1 MSTVQNILNRTSV
14 VADAARS
21 TSTGSGFDAVLAGA
35 IRDDRSATVDR
46 RSQQPGR
53 EPVRAEQPDRTRT
66 DRTDRTDRNSRPDRT
81 DRPRAEKTDR
91 TDRADRNRTDRAGQT
106 DRPATTDGTASTDQ
120 QVTEATGDGTT
131 APTVTPVLVDPNTLV
146 VVTPVEALPTPPVP
160 TEATIAAESD
170 VVAPVVVATEL
181 EVATDTDTAPTVPA
195 TTTAPVDEPAT
206 PQPATAQ
213 PATTQTTTVPT
224 ATAAPAEPVAP
235 VAEPAVKPAPANAG
249 PQPAT
254 VQAAPAAAQ
263 PTAQPTSP
271 APVESA
277 SPSPATPTTP
287 TTPVGPAVQVG
298 SVALPTTAVTRESA
312 APLSD
317 QLAGKLA
324 EQLPGLK
331 AAGPGRHTLSLTVT
345 PEHFGKI
352 QVVAHISAESVRV
365 ELVGATDAA
374 RDSLRA
380 ALPDLR
386 RDLAQSGLSSDVRL
400 GDPNAGTDPRGG
412 QPGLTDSGRRPTG
425 TATPG
430 GLPGEQATPS
440 SESIPVRTASAAGGL
455 DLLV

>member
-14 VADAARS
+14 VAEAARS
-21 TSTGSGFDAVLAGA
+21 TSTGTGFDAVLAGA

-53 EPVRAEQPDRTRT
+53 EPVRAEQPDRARA
-66 DRTDRTDRNSRPDRT
+66 DRTDRSDRSSRPDRA
-81 DRPRAEKTDR
+81 DRPRTEKADRPDRTNKSR
-91 TDRADRNRTDRAGQT
+91 TDRSEQT
-106 DRPATTDGTASTDQ
+106 DRPATTDDTVPTDQKATQAAVAGTA
-120 QVTEATGDGTT
+120 
-131 APTVTPVLVDPNTLV
+131 APTVTPILTDPNALV
-146 VVTPVEALPTPPVP
+146 VATPVEALPALPVP
-160 TEATIAAESD
+160 SEATIAAESD
-170 VVAPVVVATEL
+170 LVVATVPEVASGPDTVPALPATTVAPVE
-181 EVATDTDTAPTVPA
+181 
-195 TTTAPVDEPAT
+195 EPAT

-213 PATTQTTTVPT
+213 TTTVPT
-224 ATAAPAEPVAP
+224 AAATAVPAETTAP
-235 VAEPAVKPAPANAG
+235 VTESVKSTPANAG
-249 PQPAT
+249 PQPA
-254 VQAAPAAAQ
+254 AAPAPAAQ
-263 PTAQPTSP
+263 ATGQVTAQSATPAATESTSP
-271 APVESA
+271 ATST
-277 SPSPATPTTP
+277 PAAP
-287 TTPVGPAVQVG
+287 TTPVAPAVQVG

-412 QPGLTDSGRRPTG
+412 QPGLSDSSRRPTG
-425 TATPG
+425 TGTTPG
-430 GLPGEQATPS
+430 TVPGDQSTPAP
-440 SESIPVRTASAAGGL
+440 ESVPVRTASAAGGL